1 MFEGKSQAVILDTN
15 QQSRQGK
22 KSLSRPATFI
32 SASCEGL
39 KITKKFRYQLCSF
52 PPRCS
57 KNLVTKVALAD
68 VIT

>member
-1 MFEGKSQAVILDTN
+1 MFKGKRQAVILAKN

-39 KITKKFRYQLCSF
+39 KITR
-52 PPRCS
+52 
-57 KNLVTKVALAD
+57 KVQVSAL
-68 VIT
+68 